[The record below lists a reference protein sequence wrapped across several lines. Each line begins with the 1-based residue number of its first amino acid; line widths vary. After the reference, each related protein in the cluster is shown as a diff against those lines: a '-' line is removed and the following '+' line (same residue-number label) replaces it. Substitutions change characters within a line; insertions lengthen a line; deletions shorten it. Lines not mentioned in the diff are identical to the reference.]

1 MYDIFY
7 IGDNKSLEERL
18 PFATRIDDTK
28 DIKSNTKMYWVVDS
42 NTRITDWE
50 LFDFSNQM
58 YIQKTICMFGN
69 GIKRTTAE

>member
-42 NTRITDWE
+42 NTRIYR
-50 LFDFSNQM
+50 L
-58 YIQKTICMFGN
+58 CC
-69 GIKRTTAE
+69 